1 MRLAVSKAERV
12 AGVEPGDGADR
23 LAEVFLAAYAEAA
36 GADPGGCVGGWR
48 CSRRSAS
55 PVALRSWEKLK
66 VARLIDV
73 LRLMDRHPGPIQG
86 AGR

>member
-1 MRLAVSKAERV
+1 M
-12 AGVEPGDGADR
+12 
-23 LAEVFLAAYAEAA
+23 FLAAYAEAA
-36 GADPGGCVGGWR
+36 GADPEQL
-48 CSRRSAS
+48 RRRVAVFEALSLARI
-55 PVALRSWEKLK
+55 ALRSWEKLK